1 MILSPETLGFQK
13 TELENSYRLELPGH
27 YVLQTYQHGFHAMWF
42 LFDQRDEKLE
52 SGSVY
57 NINHGCY
64 AEAIADARRALNA
77 VTEKHRSI
85 VEQHQKVLDAMDEVL
100 IGALSE
106 I

>member
-27 YVLQTYQHGFHAMWF
+27 YVLQTYQHGSRAMWF
-42 LFDQRDEKLE
+42 LFDQKDEKLE
-52 SGSVY
+52 GGFVF

-64 AEAIADARRALNA
+64 AEAIAAARQALDA

-100 IGALSE
+100 LGALGE
-106 I
+106 T